1 MRIIKK
7 KTERLKLKGKS
18 VTKLVLNDVFTSLS
32 SSFALNDM
40 QNYNYEV
47 PFS

>member
-32 SSFALNDM
+32 SIFALKDM
-40 QNYNYEV
+40 QDYNYEV